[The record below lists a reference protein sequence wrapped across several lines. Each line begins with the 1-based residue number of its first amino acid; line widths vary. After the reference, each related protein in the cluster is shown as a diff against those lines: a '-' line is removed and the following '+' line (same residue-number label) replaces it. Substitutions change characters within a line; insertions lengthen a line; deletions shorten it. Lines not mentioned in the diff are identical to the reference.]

1 MAAEAWDKACQARE
15 ILAEDGILLG
25 RDGVPGRVHPCIAVE
40 RDARIAFARLIAQL
54 NLDGETPQVDPNVR
68 AATRSTRPG
77 GWRAS
82 NGQTVEQHPESQRRA
97 RRRGSGR
104 LQASPEES

>member
-1 MAAEAWDKACQARE
+1 MQQARE

-82 NGQTVEQHPESQRRA
+82 KWSNGGAASRESTSSSPTRVDAFR
-97 RRRGSGR
+97 
-104 LQASPEES
+104 QALKSREHRER